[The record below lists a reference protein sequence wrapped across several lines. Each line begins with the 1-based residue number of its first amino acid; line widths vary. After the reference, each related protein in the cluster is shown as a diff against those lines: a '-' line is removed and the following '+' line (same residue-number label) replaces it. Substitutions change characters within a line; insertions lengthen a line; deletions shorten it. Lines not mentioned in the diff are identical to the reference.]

1 MANYFSEVSGKRG
14 TPEEEEARYPRAMDK
29 INFEDP
35 FTDLS
40 DDHLTVKYTYG
51 GSSSSMEGMV
61 QPRVQAPINCI
72 AYYFEILVTN
82 AGSEGRIAT
91 GFSTASWI
99 DSRGSSEFNKCYY
112 HGDTGLI
119 HCLQGKGL
127 TVTAANKTTT
137 STYTTG
143 DIVGCVFL
151 FADIFHYLFD
161 DSKNGSLVG
170 TSPKVFKRVLYPTV
184 ALHSNNEE
192 VTVNFEP
199 QTFLFDL
206 VVRSSISI
214 YVSAYG
220 YKTFIKGKL
229 SVEIEKISISPSVI
243 LDLVKSY
250 LAQYGYQ
257 NTLHA
262 LGGPDNTDSSDSEN
276 HSSDSD
282 PDPDNHPPH
291 PPSGLE
297 VVLRQL
303 RASSYFCRH

>member
-91 GFSTASWI
+91 G
-99 DSRGSSEFNKCYY
+99 
-112 HGDTGLI
+112 
-119 HCLQGKGL
+119 KGL

-143 DIVGCVFL
+143 DIVGCGIDYVSQEF
-151 FADIFHYLFD
+151 FFT
-161 DSKNGSLVG
+161 KNGSLVG

-206 VVRSSISI
+206 V
-214 YVSAYG
+214 G

>member
-143 DIVGCVFL
+143 DIVGCGIDYVSQEF
-151 FADIFHYLFD
+151 FFT
-161 DSKNGSLVG
+161 KNGSLVG

-206 VVRSSISI
+206 V
-214 YVSAYG
+214 G